1 MDTEKVL
8 AIAKNAGFSQV
19 GELDCDT
26 IRLMPEVRKM
36 VTGSS
41 VSFGIREMA
50 SESVGK
56 QLSSDPVLETVKF
69 IIEKRPFEDIVY
81 KKMI

>member
-1 MDTEKVL
+1 
-8 AIAKNAGFSQV
+8 
-19 GELDCDT
+19 
-26 IRLMPEVRKM
+26 M

-81 KKMI
+81 KK